1 MNTAEF
7 LTISAAIVPDRI
19 AIAGPDERVT
29 YAELQSR
36 ANRLAQAFQSMGIG
50 RGQAVGV
57 MAVNSVEFAE
67 IYYASAAV
75 GATMVPLNFR
85 AKPEE
90 LTYMIDSTDVAALFI
105 AERYFSIFES
115 IASSTPSVKHVITL
129 DFERDGH
136 P

>member
-29 YAELQSR
+29 YGDLQSR

-67 IYYASAAV
+67 IYYAAASV

-90 LTYMIDSTDVAALFI
+90 LTYMIDSTDVAEIGRA
-105 AERYFSIFES
+105 
-115 IASSTPSVKHVITL
+115 HV
-129 DFERDGH
+129 
-136 P
+136 